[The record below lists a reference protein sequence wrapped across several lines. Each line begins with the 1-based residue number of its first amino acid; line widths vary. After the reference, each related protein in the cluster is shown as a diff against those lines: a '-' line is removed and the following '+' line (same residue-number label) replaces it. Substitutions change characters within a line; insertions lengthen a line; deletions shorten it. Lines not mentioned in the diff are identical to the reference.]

1 MSFYV
6 FYDFET
12 TGTHTAFDQP
22 LQFAAIATDRNLME
36 IERVNLR
43 CQLAPHILPSPFA
56 MSVTGVKPE
65 QLLDKNLPNYFEFAQ
80 TIQALTEKW
89 APACWLGYNT
99 IAFDEQV
106 LRQMFYQNLQ
116 PNIYATQIFGNVRQD
131 LMKMIFSV
139 YTDAPD
145 ILEWPVGDNGKISF
159 KLDRLAP
166 TNGFS
171 HENAHDAL
179 NDVEAT
185 IFVFKLIK
193 ERAPKL
199 FENLMSSTDKHF
211 ISAQLKQFKPMSVT
225 LRFGGH
231 PPKNY
236 VGSYCGESKTNSNQ
250 IGFLDLEAVNISDL
264 QSMGKEEITAAVHD
278 TPKLIRAMSINK
290 AETFSEIIDPTDEIL
305 EKCEFLKES
314 RQFQMMVSDALDS
327 RFEPIDVSK
336 LEVEEKIYSGFI
348 DSTDRHL
355 LDQFQKAT
363 WVDRA
368 ELIKSFKDDRLR
380 QLGQRLLAFY
390 APELLS
396 DDQKSRFTEFL
407 QSRWKATGEDLKW
420 NTIDKVASDLSEMD
434 AEFNSKEWKTFYNTR
449 LSDIGLSG
457 SILK

>member
-1 MSFYV
+1 MTNTFV

-22 LQFAAIATDRNLME
+22 LQFAAIATDENLNE
-36 IERVNLR
+36 LERVDLR

-56 MSVTGVKPE
+56 MHVTGVKPE
-65 QLLDKNLPNYFEFAQ
+65 QLFDKNLPNYFEFAQ

-116 PNIYATQIFGNVRQD
+116 PNIYATQLFGNVRQD
-131 LMKMIFSV
+131 LMKMVFAV
-139 YTDAPD
+139 YADAPE
-145 ILEWPVGDNGKISF
+145 ILKWPVGDNGKISF

-166 TNGFS
+166 INGFS

-185 IFVFKLIK
+185 IFIFKLIK

-199 FENLMSSTDKHF
+199 FQNLMSSADKHL
-211 ISAQLKQFKPMSVT
+211 ISSQLKQFKPMSVS
-225 LRFGGH
+225 LRFGGQ

-236 VGSYCGESKTNSNQ
+236 VGCYCGESKTNSNQ
-250 IGFLDLEAVNISDL
+250 IGFLDLKALNISDL
-264 QSMGKEEITAAVHD
+264 ASMGKEEITAAVQD
-278 TPKLIRAMSINK
+278 SPKLIRAISINK
-290 AETFSEIIDPTDEIL
+290 AETFREIIDPTDEML

-327 RFEPIDVSK
+327 RFEPVNVGE
-336 LEVEEKIYSGFI
+336 LEVEEKIYSGFF
-348 DSTDRHL
+348 DSNDRHL
-355 LDQFQKAT
+355 LDQFQGAT
-363 WVDRA
+363 WPDRA
-368 ELIKSFKDDRLR
+368 VLIKSFKDDRLR

-396 DDQKSRFTEFL
+396 NDQKSRFTEFL
-407 QSRWKATGEDLKW
+407 QSRWKATGSDVKW
-420 NTIDKVASDLSEMD
+420 NTIDKISTDLSEID
-434 AEFNSKEWKTFYNTR
+434 TEFNSDEWKSFYNAR
-449 LSDIGLSG
+449 LAHVGLSDTL
-457 SILK
+457 

>member
-166 TNGFS
+166 ANGFS

-185 IFVFKLIK
+185 IFVFNLIK

-264 QSMGKEEITAAVHD
+264 QSMGKEEITGAVHD

-336 LEVEEKIYSGFI
+336 LEVEEKIYSGFF
-348 DSTDRHL
+348 DSIDRHL

-396 DDQKSRFTEFL
+396 NDQKSRFTEFL

-420 NTIDKVASDLSEMD
+420 NTIDKVASDLSEVD

-457 SILK
+457 SI

>member
-1 MSFYV
+1 MTNTFV

-22 LQFAAIATDRNLME
+22 LQFAAIATDGNLKE
-36 IERVNLR
+36 LERIDVR
-43 CQLAPHILPSPFA
+43 CQLAPHVLPSPVA
-56 MSVTGVKPE
+56 MNVTGVKPE
-65 QLLDKNLPNYFEFAQ
+65 QLLDKNFPNYFEFAQ

-116 PNIYATQIFGNVRQD
+116 PNIYATQLFGNVRQD
-131 LMKMIFSV
+131 LMKMVFAV
-139 YTDAPD
+139 YADAPE
-145 ILEWPVGDNGKISF
+145 ILKWPVGDNGKISF

-166 TNGFS
+166 INGFS

-185 IFVFKLIK
+185 IFIFKLIK

-199 FENLMSSTDKHF
+199 FQNLMSSADEHL
-211 ISAQLKQFKPMSVT
+211 ISSQLKQFKPMSVS
-225 LRFGGH
+225 LRFGGQ

-236 VGSYCGESKTNSNQ
+236 VGCYCGESKTNSNQ
-250 IGFLDLEAVNISDL
+250 IGFLDLEALNISDL
-264 QSMGKEEITAAVHD
+264 ASMGKEEITAAVQNI
-278 TPKLIRAMSINK
+278 PKLIRAMSINK
-290 AETFSEIIDPTDEIL
+290 AETFREIIDPTDEML

-327 RFEPIDVSK
+327 RFEPVNVGK
-336 LEVEEKIYSGFI
+336 LEVEEKIYTGFF

-355 LDQFQKAT
+355 LDQFQEAT
-363 WVDRA
+363 WPDRA
-368 ELIKSFKDDRLR
+368 VLIKSFKDDRLR

-396 DDQKSRFTEFL
+396 NDQKSRFTEFL
-407 QSRWKATGEDLKW
+407 QFRWKATGSDVKW
-420 NTIDKVASDLSEMD
+420 NTIDKISTDLSEID
-434 AEFNSKEWKTFYNTR
+434 TEFNSDEWKSFYNAR
-449 LSDIGLSG
+449 IAHVGLSDTL
-457 SILK
+457 

>member
-12 TGTHTAFDQP
+12 SGVSPAFDQP
-22 LQFAAIATDRNLME
+22 LQFAAIATDENLNE
-36 IERVNLR
+36 LERVDLR

-56 MSVTGVKPE
+56 MHVTGVKPE
-65 QLLDKNLPNYFEFAQ
+65 QLLDKNFPNYFEFAQ

-99 IAFDEQV
+99 IAFDEQL
-106 LRQMFYQNLQ
+106 LRQMFFQNLQ
-116 PNIYATQIFGNVRQD
+116 PNIYATQLFGNVRQD
-131 LMKMIFSV
+131 LMKMIFAV
-139 YTDAPD
+139 YADAPE
-145 ILEWPVGDNGKISF
+145 ILNWPVGDNGKISF

-166 TNGFS
+166 INGFS

-185 IFVFKLIK
+185 IFTFKLIK

-199 FENLMSSTDKHF
+199 FKNLMLSTDKHL
-211 ISAQLKQFKPMSVT
+211 ISAQLKQFKPMSVS

-236 VGSYCGESKTNSNQ
+236 LGCYCGESKSNSNQ

-264 QSMGKEEITAAVHD
+264 QSIGKEEITAAVHD
-278 TPKLIRAMSINK
+278 SPKLIRAMSINK
-290 AETFSEIIDPTDEIL
+290 AETFREIINPTNEML
-305 EKCEFLKES
+305 EKCEFLKENK
-314 RQFQMMVSDALDS
+314 QFQMMVSDALDS
-327 RFEPIDVSK
+327 RFEPIDVSE
-336 LEVEEKIYSGFI
+336 LEVEEKIYSGFF

-355 LDQFQKAT
+355 LDQFQGAT
-363 WVDRA
+363 WPDRA

-390 APELLS
+390 APKLLS
-396 DDQKSRFTEFL
+396 NDQKSRFTEFL
-407 QSRWKATGEDLKW
+407 QSRWKATGDDVKW
-420 NTIDKVASDLSEMD
+420 NTIHTVSADLSKMD
-434 AEFNSKEWKTFYNTR
+434 TEFNSDEWKTFYNAR
-449 LSDIGLSG
+449 LSNIGLSAT
-457 SILK
+457 L

>member
-12 TGTHTAFDQP
+12 SGVSPAFDQP
-22 LQFAAIATDRNLME
+22 LQFAAIATDENLNE
-36 IERVNLR
+36 LERVDLR

-56 MSVTGVKPE
+56 MHVTGVKPE
-65 QLLDKNLPNYFEFAQ
+65 QLLDKNFPNYFEFAQ

-99 IAFDEQV
+99 IAFDEQL
-106 LRQMFYQNLQ
+106 LRQMFFQNLQ
-116 PNIYATQIFGNVRQD
+116 PNIYATQLFGNVRQD
-131 LMKMIFSV
+131 LMKMIFAV
-139 YTDAPD
+139 YADAPE
-145 ILEWPVGDNGKISF
+145 ILNWPVGDNGKISF

-166 TNGFS
+166 INGFS

-185 IFVFKLIK
+185 IFTFKLIK

-199 FENLMSSTDKHF
+199 FKNLMLSTDKHL
-211 ISAQLKQFKPMSVT
+211 ISAQLKQFKPMSVS

-236 VGSYCGESKTNSNQ
+236 LGCYCGESKSNSNQ

-264 QSMGKEEITAAVHD
+264 QSIGKEEITAAVHD
-278 TPKLIRAMSINK
+278 SPKLIRAVSINK
-290 AETFSEIIDPTDEIL
+290 AETFREIINPTNEML
-305 EKCEFLKES
+305 EKCEFLKENK
-314 RQFQMMVSDALDS
+314 QFQMMVSDALDS
-327 RFEPIDVSK
+327 RFEPIDVSE
-336 LEVEEKIYSGFI
+336 LEVEEKIYSGFF

-355 LDQFQKAT
+355 LDQFQGAT
-363 WVDRA
+363 WPDRA

-390 APELLS
+390 APKLLS
-396 DDQKSRFTEFL
+396 NDQKSRFTEFL
-407 QSRWKATGEDLKW
+407 QSRWKATGDDVKW
-420 NTIDKVASDLSEMD
+420 NTIHTVSADLSKMD
-434 AEFNSKEWKTFYNTR
+434 TEFNSDEWKTFYNAR
-449 LSDIGLSG
+449 LSNIGLSAT
-457 SILK
+457 L

>member
-12 TGTHTAFDQP
+12 SGVSPAFDQP
-22 LQFAAIATDRNLME
+22 LQFAAIATDENLNE
-36 IERVNLR
+36 LERVDLR

-56 MSVTGVKPE
+56 MHVTGVKPE
-65 QLLDKNLPNYFEFAQ
+65 QLLDKNFPNYFEFAQ

-99 IAFDEQV
+99 IAFDEQL
-106 LRQMFYQNLQ
+106 LRQMFFQNLQ
-116 PNIYATQIFGNVRQD
+116 PNIYATQLFGNVRQD
-131 LMKMIFSV
+131 LMKMIFAV
-139 YTDAPD
+139 YADAPE
-145 ILEWPVGDNGKISF
+145 ILNWPVGDNGKISF

-166 TNGFS
+166 INGFS

-185 IFVFKLIK
+185 IFTFKLIK

-199 FENLMSSTDKHF
+199 FKNLMLSTDKHL
-211 ISAQLKQFKPMSVT
+211 ISAQLKQFKPMSVS

-236 VGSYCGESKTNSNQ
+236 LGCYCGESKSNSNQ

-264 QSMGKEEITAAVHD
+264 QSIGKEEITAAVHD
-278 TPKLIRAMSINK
+278 SPKLIRAMSINK
-290 AETFSEIIDPTDEIL
+290 AETFREIINPTNEML
-305 EKCEFLKES
+305 EKCEFLKENK
-314 RQFQMMVSDALDS
+314 QFQMMVSDALDS
-327 RFEPIDVSK
+327 RFEPIDVSE
-336 LEVEEKIYSGFI
+336 LEVEEKIYSGFF

-363 WVDRA
+363 WPDRA

-390 APELLS
+390 APKLLS
-396 DDQKSRFTEFL
+396 NDQKSRFTEFL
-407 QSRWKATGEDLKW
+407 QSRWKATGDDVKW
-420 NTIDKVASDLSEMD
+420 NTIHTVSADLSKMD
-434 AEFNSKEWKTFYNTR
+434 TEFNSDEWKTFYNAR
-449 LSDIGLSG
+449 LSNIGLSAT
-457 SILK
+457 L

>member
-1 MSFYV
+1 MTNNFV

-22 LQFAAIATDRNLME
+22 LQFAAIATDENLNE
-36 IERVNLR
+36 LERVDLR

-56 MSVTGVKPE
+56 MHVTGVKPK
-65 QLLDKNLPNYFEFAQ
+65 QLLDKNFPNYFEFAQ

-116 PNIYATQIFGNVRQD
+116 PNIYATQLFGNVRQD
-131 LMKMIFSV
+131 LMKMVFAV
-139 YTDAPD
+139 YANAPE
-145 ILEWPVGDNGKISF
+145 ILKWPVGDNGKISF

-166 TNGFS
+166 INGFS

-185 IFVFKLIK
+185 VFIFKLIK

-199 FENLMSSTDKHF
+199 FQNLMSSADKHL
-211 ISAQLKQFKPMSVT
+211 ISSQLKQFKPMSVS
-225 LRFGGH
+225 LRFGGQ

-236 VGSYCGESKTNSNQ
+236 VGCYCGESKTNSNQ
-250 IGFLDLEAVNISDL
+250 IGFIDLEALNISDL
-264 QSMGKEEITAAVHD
+264 ASMGKDEITAAVQNS
-278 TPKLIRAMSINK
+278 PKLIRAMSINK
-290 AETFSEIIDPTDEIL
+290 AETFREIIDPTDEIL
-305 EKCEFLKES
+305 EKCGFLRDS

-327 RFEPIDVSK
+327 RFEPVDVGE
-336 LEVEEKIYSGFI
+336 LEVEEKIYSGFF

-355 LDQFQKAT
+355 LDQFQGAT
-363 WVDRA
+363 WPDRA

-390 APELLS
+390 APELLNN
-396 DDQKSRFTEFL
+396 DQKSRFTEFL
-407 QSRWKATGEDLKW
+407 QSRWKATGSDVKW
-420 NTIDKVASDLSEMD
+420 TTIDKVSADLSKID
-434 AEFNSKEWKTFYNTR
+434 TDFNSDEWKSFYNAR
-449 LSDIGLSG
+449 LAHIGLSAT
-457 SILK
+457 L

>member
-1 MSFYV
+1 MQNFV

-12 TGTHTAFDQP
+12 TGISPEFDQP
-22 LQFAAIATDRNLME
+22 LQFAAIIADNELNELDRVD
-36 IERVNLR
+36 IR
-43 CQLAPHILPSPFA
+43 CQLAPHVLPYPVA
-56 MSVTGVKPE
+56 MSVTGVQPK
-65 QLLDKNLPNYFEFAQ
+65 QLLDKNFPNYFEFAQ
-80 TIQALTEKW
+80 TIKAFTEKW

-116 PNIYATQIFGNVRQD
+116 PNIYATQLFGNVRQD
-131 LMKMIFSV
+131 LMKMVFAV
-139 YTDAPD
+139 YADAPE
-145 ILEWPVGDNGKISF
+145 ILNWPVDDNGRISF

-166 TNGFS
+166 INGFS

-185 IFVFKLIK
+185 IFIFKLIK

-199 FENLMSSTDKHF
+199 FENLMSSKDNHY
-211 ISAQLKQFKPMSVT
+211 ISARLKQFKPMSVS
-225 LRFGGH
+225 LRFGGN

-236 VGSYCGESKTNSNQ
+236 LGCYCGESKTNPNQ
-250 IGFLDLEAVNISDL
+250 IGFLDLEAVNNSDL
-264 QSMGKEEITAAVHD
+264 QSMGKEEIAAAVQD
-278 TPKLIRAMSINK
+278 SPKLIRTMSINK
-290 AETFSEIIDPTDEIL
+290 AETFREIINPTDEML

-327 RFEPIDVSK
+327 RFEPIDVSE
-336 LEVEEKIYSGFI
+336 LEVEEKIYSGFF

-355 LDQFQKAT
+355 LDQFQEAT
-363 WVDRA
+363 WLDRA

-396 DDQKSRFTEFL
+396 NDQKSRFTEFL
-407 QSRWKATGEDLKW
+407 KSRWKETGKDVKW
-420 NTIDKVASDLSEMD
+420 NTIDKVSADLPKMD
-434 AEFNSKEWKTFYNTR
+434 AEFNSEEWRKFYNAR
-449 LSDIGLSG
+449 LSYIGLSDT
-457 SILK
+457 L

>member
-12 TGTHTAFDQP
+12 SGVSPAFDQP
-22 LQFAAIATDRNLME
+22 LQFAAIATDENLNE
-36 IERVNLR
+36 LERVDLR

-56 MSVTGVKPE
+56 MHVTGVKPE
-65 QLLDKNLPNYFEFAQ
+65 QLLDKNFPNYFEFAQ

-99 IAFDEQV
+99 IAFDEQL
-106 LRQMFYQNLQ
+106 LRQMFFQNLQ
-116 PNIYATQIFGNVRQD
+116 PNIYATQLFGNVRQD
-131 LMKMIFSV
+131 LMKMIFAV
-139 YTDAPD
+139 YADAPE
-145 ILEWPVGDNGKISF
+145 ILNWPVGDNGKISF

-166 TNGFS
+166 INGFS

-185 IFVFKLIK
+185 IFTFKLIK

-199 FENLMSSTDKHF
+199 FKNLMLSTDKHL
-211 ISAQLKQFKPMSVT
+211 ISAQLKQFKPMSVS

-236 VGSYCGESKTNSNQ
+236 LGCYCGESKSNSNQ

-264 QSMGKEEITAAVHD
+264 QSIGKEEITAAVHD
-278 TPKLIRAMSINK
+278 SPKLIRAISINK
-290 AETFSEIIDPTDEIL
+290 AETFREIINPTNEML
-305 EKCEFLKES
+305 EKCEFLKENK
-314 RQFQMMVSDALDS
+314 QFQMMVSDALDS
-327 RFEPIDVSK
+327 RFEPIDVSE
-336 LEVEEKIYSGFI
+336 LEVEEKIYSGFF

-355 LDQFQKAT
+355 LDQFQGAT
-363 WVDRA
+363 WPDRA

-390 APELLS
+390 APKLLS
-396 DDQKSRFTEFL
+396 NDQKSRFTEFL
-407 QSRWKATGEDLKW
+407 QSRWKATGDDVKW
-420 NTIDKVASDLSEMD
+420 NTIHTVSADLSKMD
-434 AEFNSKEWKTFYNTR
+434 TEFNSDEWKTFYNAR
-449 LSDIGLSG
+449 LSNIGLSAT
-457 SILK
+457 L

>member
-1 MSFYV
+1 MINNFV

-12 TGTHTAFDQP
+12 TGTHTAFSQP
-22 LQFAAIATDRNLME
+22 LQFAAIATDENLKE
-36 IERVNLR
+36 LERIDVR
-43 CQLAPHILPSPFA
+43 CQLAPHVLPSPVA
-56 MSVTGVKPE
+56 MNVTGVKPE
-65 QLLDKNLPNYFEFAQ
+65 QLLDKNFPNYFEFAQ

-116 PNIYATQIFGNVRQD
+116 PNIYATQLFGNVRQD
-131 LMKMIFSV
+131 LMKMVFAV
-139 YTDAPD
+139 YADAPE
-145 ILEWPVGDNGKISF
+145 ILKWPVGDNGKISF

-166 TNGFS
+166 INGFS

-185 IFVFKLIK
+185 IFIFKLIK

-199 FENLMSSTDKHF
+199 FQNLMSSADKHL
-211 ISAQLKQFKPMSVT
+211 ISSQLKQFKPMSVS

-236 VGSYCGESKTNSNQ
+236 VGCYCGESKTNSNQ
-250 IGFLDLEAVNISDL
+250 IGFLDLEALNISDL
-264 QSMGKEEITAAVHD
+264 ASMGKEEITAAVQNS
-278 TPKLIRAMSINK
+278 PKLIRAMSINK
-290 AETFSEIIDPTDEIL
+290 AETFREIIDPTDEML

-314 RQFQMMVSDALDS
+314 RQFQVMVSDALDS
-327 RFEPIDVSK
+327 RFEPVNVGE
-336 LEVEEKIYSGFI
+336 LEVEEKIYSGFF

-355 LDQFQKAT
+355 LDQFQGAT
-363 WVDRA
+363 WPDRA

-396 DDQKSRFTEFL
+396 NDQKSRFTEFL
-407 QSRWKATGEDLKW
+407 QSRWKATGSDVKW
-420 NTIDKVASDLSEMD
+420 NTIDKISTDLSEID
-434 AEFNSKEWKTFYNTR
+434 SDFNSDEWKSFYNAR
-449 LSDIGLSG
+449 LAHIGLSAT
-457 SILK
+457 L

>member
-1 MSFYV
+1 MTNTFV

-22 LQFAAIATDRNLME
+22 LQFAAIATDENLNE
-36 IERVNLR
+36 LERVDLR

-56 MSVTGVKPE
+56 MHVTGVKPK
-65 QLLDKNLPNYFEFAQ
+65 QLLDKNFPNYFEFAQ

-131 LMKMIFSV
+131 LMKMVFAV
-139 YTDAPD
+139 YADAPE
-145 ILEWPVGDNGKISF
+145 ILKWPVGDNGKINF

-166 TNGFS
+166 INGFS

-185 IFVFKLIK
+185 IFIFKLIK

-199 FENLMSSTDKHF
+199 FQNLMSSTDKHF
-211 ISAQLKQFKPMSVT
+211 ISSQLKQFKPMSVS

-236 VGSYCGESKTNSNQ
+236 VGCYCGESKTNSNQ
-250 IGFLDLEAVNISDL
+250 IGFLDFEAVNISDL
-264 QSMGKEEITAAVHD
+264 QSMGKEEITTAVLD
-278 TPKLIRAMSINK
+278 SPKLIRAMSINK
-290 AETFSEIIDPTDEIL
+290 AETFREIIDPTDEIL
-305 EKCEFLKES
+305 EKCDFLRES
-314 RQFQMMVSDALDS
+314 RQFQMMVSNALDS
-327 RFEPIDVSK
+327 RFEPIDVSE
-336 LEVEEKIYSGFI
+336 LEVEEKIYSGFF

-363 WVDRA
+363 WPDRA

-396 DDQKSRFTEFL
+396 NDQKSRFTEFL
-407 QSRWKATGEDLKW
+407 QARWKANGSDVKW
-420 NTIDKVASDLSEMD
+420 NTIDKVSADLSEMD
-434 AEFNSKEWKTFYNTR
+434 TEFNSDEWKSFYNTR
-449 LSDIGLSG
+449 LAHIGLSAT
-457 SILK
+457 L